1 MKSKFRYLSIVL
13 LTLMLGIYSS
23 CKKDDNPVDPN
34 AGKAKIESL
43 QVTPDSNLK
52 YGDAVTL
59 SGNFSDDKGL
69 RSYTITMSNSSG
81 VVYETT
87 NMLTG
92 KTFALNQNIPIA
104 LPKNAVAGDMTISVT
119 VKNSEDAISTQ
130 DLIIKNVNLPVFD
143 QLYLFINGTAHPM
156 KKNGNVFE
164 VEDFFPANAV
174 GKIYSKS
181 DKTGMAWGLE
191 GAAIQAMGANDI
203 TVGKATEEYYKITFN
218 PVSFDLTIGDT
229 QVWNP
234 MDESLYILGTI
245 SGHWADGEI
254 STEKAKMK
262 MAGSSIGTRKMWTWT
277 APNTGTGS
285 ADDDMWGNIVAGVFR
300 FKLPG
305 VEQYVTF
312 SGGKI
317 VVGADDKAASFVVT
331 DGGTYT
337 IKVMADGNT
346 FTKVRLDDG
355 TKTLEYTNEG
365 IYLNGALVV
374 PTMTFANKTLNMVAG
389 NYFVYDGT
397 MDLTKG
403 QSITAQGVNL
413 ATAFCDPDV
422 FTGKGNSTWTVIQES
437 GTYFVRIDAFS
448 GNIYVRKESGFPDVI
463 YLDGWCWGKY
473 EDDAHNWNPPTRMTL
488 YRKGTT
494 NVYEATMYIL
504 PWGGDISLYAAVP
517 EATDAGKMQFY
528 AKYFTGVENLD
539 NNIKLPV
546 PAASAFYKVTVDFK
560 DGFTWD
566 KENLDGTNFT
576 LVPTNGKKFTIVFT
590 PL

>member
-1 MKSKFRYLSIVL
+1 MKSKFRYLSLVL
-13 LTLMLGIYSS
+13 LTVMLGIFTS
-23 CKKDDNPVDPN
+23 CKNDDEPADPN
-34 AGKAKIESL
+34 AGKAKIEL

-52 YGDAVTL
+52 YGDVVTL
-59 SGNFSDDKGL
+59 SGSFSDDKGL
-69 RSYTITMSNSSG
+69 RSYTITMSNSAG

-92 KTFALNQNIPIA
+92 KTFTINQSIPIA

-119 VKNSEDAISTQ
+119 VKNSDDAISTK
-130 DLIIKNVNLPVFD
+130 DIVIKNVSVPTFD
-143 QLYLFINGTAHPM
+143 QLYLFINGTAYPM
-156 KKNGNVFE
+156 KKNGNVYE

-181 DKTGMAWGLE
+181 DKTGMAWGME
-191 GAAIQAMGANDI
+191 GSTIQAMGANDI
-203 TVGKATEEYYKITFN
+203 TVGKAAEEYYKITFN

-229 QVWNP
+229 QTWNP
-234 MDESLYILGTI
+234 MEESLYILGNI

-254 STEKAKMK
+254 NDERAKMK
-262 MAGSSIGTRKMWTWT
+262 MAGSTIGTRKMWTWT
-277 APNTGTGS
+277 APNTGSGDP
-285 ADDDMWGNIVAGVFR
+285 ADDMWGNIVAGTFR

-305 VEQYVTF
+305 VEQYITY

-317 VVGADDKAASFVVT
+317 VLGADDKASSFVVT

-355 TKTLEYTNEG
+355 TKTLEYTNDG
-365 IYLNGALVV
+365 IYLNGTLVV
-374 PTMTFANKTLNMVAG
+374 PTMTFANTTLNMVAG
-389 NYFVYDGT
+389 NYFVYEGT

-413 ATAFCDPDV
+413 ATAYCDPDV
-422 FTGKGNSTWTVIQES
+422 FSGKGNNTWTVTQES
-437 GTYFVRIDAFS
+437 GTYYVRIDAFS
-448 GNIYVRKESGFPDVI
+448 GNIYVRKESGYPDVI

-494 NVYEATMYIL
+494 NVYEATMYIW
-504 PWGGDISLYAAVP
+504 PWGGDISLYATVP
-517 EATDAGKMQFY
+517 EATDASKMQFY
-528 AKYFTGVENLD
+528 VKYFTGVDNLD

-546 PAASAFYKVTVDFK
+546 PAAAAFYKVSVDFK

-566 KENLDGTNFT
+566 KENMDGNVFT
-576 LVPTNGKKFTIVFT
+576 LIPTNGKKFTITFT

>member
-1 MKSKFRYLSIVL
+1 MKSKFRYLSLVL
-13 LTLMLGIYSS
+13 LTVMLGIYTS
-23 CKKDDNPVDPN
+23 CKNDDEPADPN
-34 AGKAKIESL
+34 AGKAKIDL

-52 YGDAVTL
+52 YGDVVTL
-59 SGNFSDDKGL
+59 SGSFSDDKGL
-69 RSYTITMSNSSG
+69 RSYTVTMSNSSG

-92 KTFALNQNIPIA
+92 KTFTLNQSIPIA

-119 VKNSEDAISTQ
+119 VKNSDDAISTK
-130 DLIIKNVNLPVFD
+130 DVVIKNITVPTFD
-143 QLYLFINGTAHPM
+143 QLYLFINGTAYPM
-156 KKNGNVFE
+156 KKNGNVYE
-164 VEDFFPANAV
+164 VEDFIPANAV
-174 GKIYSKS
+174 GKIYSKA

-191 GAAIQAMGANDI
+191 GSTIQAMGANDI
-203 TVGKATEEYYKITFN
+203 TVGKATEEYYKVTFN

-229 QVWNP
+229 QTWNP
-234 MDESLYILGTI
+234 MEESLYILGNI

-254 STEKAKMK
+254 NEEKAKMK

-277 APNTGTGS
+277 APNTGSGDP
-285 ADDDMWGNIVAGVFR
+285 ADDMWGNIVAGTFR

-305 VEQYVTF
+305 VDQFVTY

-317 VVGADDKAASFVVT
+317 VLGGDDKAASFVVT
-331 DGGTYT
+331 DGGPYT

-355 TKTLEYTNEG
+355 TKTLEYTNDG
-365 IYLNGALVV
+365 IYLNGQLVV

-397 MDLTKG
+397 LDLTKG

-413 ATAFCDPDV
+413 ATAYCDPDV

-448 GNIYVRKESGFPDVI
+448 GNVYVRKESGYPDVI

-494 NVYEATMYIL
+494 NVYEATMYIW
-504 PWGGDISLYAAVP
+504 PWGGDISLYATVP
-517 EATDAGKMQFY
+517 DAPDASKMQFY
-528 AKYFTGVENLD
+528 VKYFTGVDNLND
-539 NNIKLPV
+539 NIKLPV
-546 PAASAFYKVTVDFK
+546 PTAAAFYKVSVDFK

-566 KENLDGTNFT
+566 KEHMDGNVYT
-576 LVPTNGKKFTIVFT
+576 LIPTNGKKFTITFT

>member
-1 MKSKFRYLSIVL
+1 
-13 LTLMLGIYSS
+13 MLGIFTS
-23 CKKDDNPVDPN
+23 CKNDDEPADPN
-34 AGKAKIESL
+34 AGKAKIEL

-52 YGDAVTL
+52 NGDVVTL
-59 SGNFSDDKGL
+59 SGSFSDDKGL
-69 RSYTITMSNSSG
+69 RSYTITMSNSAG

-92 KTFALNQNIPIA
+92 KTFTINQSIPIA

-119 VKNSEDAISTQ
+119 VKNSDDAISTK
-130 DLIIKNVNLPVFD
+130 DIVIKNVSVPTFD
-143 QLYLFINGTAHPM
+143 QLYLFINGTAYPM
-156 KKNGNVFE
+156 KKNGNVYE

-181 DKTGMAWGLE
+181 DKTGMAWGME
-191 GAAIQAMGANDI
+191 GSTIQAMGANDI
-203 TVGKATEEYYKITFN
+203 TVGKAAEEYYKITFN

-229 QVWNP
+229 QTWNP
-234 MDESLYILGTI
+234 MEESLYILGNI

-254 STEKAKMK
+254 NDERAKMK
-262 MAGSSIGTRKMWTWT
+262 MAGSTIGTRKMWTWT
-277 APNTGTGS
+277 APNTGSGDP
-285 ADDDMWGNIVAGVFR
+285 ADDMWGNIVAGTFR

-305 VEQYVTF
+305 VEQYITY

-317 VVGADDKAASFVVT
+317 VLGADDKASSFVVT

-355 TKTLEYTNEG
+355 TKTLEYTNDG
-365 IYLNGALVV
+365 IYLNGTLVV
-374 PTMTFANKTLNMVAG
+374 PTMTFANTTLNMVAG
-389 NYFVYDGT
+389 NYFVYEGT

-413 ATAFCDPDV
+413 ATAYCDPDV
-422 FTGKGNSTWTVIQES
+422 FSGKGNNTWTVTQES
-437 GTYFVRIDAFS
+437 GTYYVRIDAFS
-448 GNIYVRKESGFPDVI
+448 GNIYVRKESGYPDVI

-494 NVYEATMYIL
+494 NVYEATMYIW
-504 PWGGDISLYAAVP
+504 PWGGDISLYATVP
-517 EATDAGKMQFY
+517 EATDASKMQFY
-528 AKYFTGVENLD
+528 VKYFTGVDNLD

-546 PAASAFYKVTVDFK
+546 PAAAAFYKVSVDFK

-566 KENLDGTNFT
+566 KENMDGNVFT
-576 LVPTNGKKFTIVFT
+576 LIPTNGKKFTITFT

>member
-1 MKSKFRYLSIVL
+1 
-13 LTLMLGIYSS
+13 MLGIFTS
-23 CKKDDNPVDPN
+23 CKNDDEPADPN
-34 AGKAKIESL
+34 AGKAKIEL

-52 YGDAVTL
+52 YGDVVTL
-59 SGNFSDDKGL
+59 SGSFSDDKGL
-69 RSYTITMSNSSG
+69 RSYTITMSNSAG

-92 KTFALNQNIPIA
+92 KTFTINQSIPIA

-119 VKNSEDAISTQ
+119 VKNSDDAISTK
-130 DLIIKNVNLPVFD
+130 DIVIKNVSVPTFD
-143 QLYLFINGTAHPM
+143 QLYLFINGTAYPM
-156 KKNGNVFE
+156 KKNGNVYE

-181 DKTGMAWGLE
+181 DKTGMAWGME
-191 GAAIQAMGANDI
+191 GSTIQAMGANDI
-203 TVGKATEEYYKITFN
+203 TVGKAAEEYYKITFN

-229 QVWNP
+229 QTWNP
-234 MDESLYILGTI
+234 MEESLYILGNI

-254 STEKAKMK
+254 NDERAKMK
-262 MAGSSIGTRKMWTWT
+262 MAGSTIGTRKMWTWT
-277 APNTGTGS
+277 APNTGSGDP
-285 ADDDMWGNIVAGVFR
+285 ADDMWGNIVAGTFR

-305 VEQYVTF
+305 VEQYITY

-317 VVGADDKAASFVVT
+317 VLGADDKASSFVVT

-355 TKTLEYTNEG
+355 TKTLEYTNDG
-365 IYLNGALVV
+365 IYLNGTLVV
-374 PTMTFANKTLNMVAG
+374 PTMTFANTTLNMVAG
-389 NYFVYDGT
+389 NYFVYEGT

-413 ATAFCDPDV
+413 ATAYCDPDV
-422 FTGKGNSTWTVIQES
+422 FSGKGNNTWTVTQES
-437 GTYFVRIDAFS
+437 GTYYVRIDAFS
-448 GNIYVRKESGFPDVI
+448 GNIYVRKESGYPDVI

-494 NVYEATMYIL
+494 NVYEATMYIW
-504 PWGGDISLYAAVP
+504 PWGGDISLYATVP
-517 EATDAGKMQFY
+517 EATDASKMQFY
-528 AKYFTGVENLD
+528 VKYFTGVDNLD

-546 PAASAFYKVTVDFK
+546 PAAAAFYKVSVDFK

-566 KENLDGTNFT
+566 KENMDGNVFT
-576 LVPTNGKKFTIVFT
+576 LIPTNGKKFTITFT